1 MPARCAD
8 TKPPGGGETP
18 GVIQPPSP
26 GTSAAAPEQG
36 KSGGDGV
43 QKTANRLVTFVPPPD
58 AGGGRVHPEYAK
70 LAEERLKA
78 ATNRIVS
85 LESEVGQLNKR
96 WADEKVKTSLIE
108 QKVVKL
114 NDRVAQ
120 VKRTQECDTRTPT
133 HERHTHSHQSC
144 MRRRIRPLGMC
155 VYGQEHTYHATR
167 VCGLGAGQRAPGQDE
182 AAGGGNEA
190 ATGSRLQRAD

>member
-8 TKPPGGGETP
+8 IKPPGVGE
-18 GVIQPPSP
+18 SP
-26 GTSAAAPEQG
+26 GSSSAASPGSSAAASQQG
-36 KSGGDGV
+36 NSGGV
-43 QKTANRLVTFVPPPD
+43 QKTANKPVTFVTSPD
-58 AGGGRVHPEYAK
+58 AGGRVHPEYAK

-78 ATNRIVS
+78 ATNRIVY

-133 HERHTHSHQSC
+133 QEKHTHSHQSC
-144 MRRRIRPLGMC
+144 LRRRIRPLGMC

>member
-8 TKPPGGGETP
+8 IKPPGVGETP
-18 GVIQPPSP
+18 GVLRFDETP
-26 GTSAAAPEQG
+26 GSSAAAPQQG
-36 KSGGDGV
+36 KSGGEGV
-43 QKTANRLVTFVPPPD
+43 QKTANKQVTFVCPPD

-78 ATNRIVS
+78 ATNRIVY

-120 VKRTQECDTRTPT
+120 VNSEHKNVT
-133 HERHTHSHQSC
+133 HARQHKNSILIH
-144 MRRRIRPLGMC
+144 IK
-155 VYGQEHTYHATR
+155 
-167 VCGLGAGQRAPGQDE
+167 
-182 AAGGGNEA
+182 AA
-190 ATGSRLQRAD
+190 